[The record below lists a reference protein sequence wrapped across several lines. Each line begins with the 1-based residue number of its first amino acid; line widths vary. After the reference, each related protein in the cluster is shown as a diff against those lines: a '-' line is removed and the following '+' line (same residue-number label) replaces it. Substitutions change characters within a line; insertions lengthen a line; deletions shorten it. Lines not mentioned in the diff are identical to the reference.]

1 MSADLHFSEAVFGF
15 GAGIFFVGYFLLE
28 IPGALIVE
36 RWSARLWI
44 CRILVTWGLCTVF
57 VGFVHSASQFYWAR
71 FFLGLAEAG
80 FFPGVLVYMT
90 HWFPERDRAR
100 AMAGFIV
107 AVPLSFLIGA
117 PLSAACLSV
126 HWLGLPGWRWLFILQ
141 GLPAV
146 ALGIVTPFYLTDH
159 PKDAEWLAPGE
170 RDWLTEELNRERQAR
185 RARGQVHALRAFL
198 QPQVLRLAAA
208 LFLIV
213 LASYGYLFWLPSTIK
228 KASGLSVISSTLL
241 SGLPF
246 VLAAVAVVVMGR
258 SSDRT
263 GERRWHAALPLLF
276 AGGVFALVAIP
287 NQPFILTMVWL
298 CLTGAALWAWTPA
311 YWVIPTLLL
320 GESAAAVS
328 IGLINCVGNL
338 GGFFGPWMVGHLLA
352 SHHSYSFAVVVL
364 SLAFVLGSLLVM
376 SIRVPGQRPSGD
388 DDARRNASQ
397 VAPISRA

>member
-1 MSADLHFSEAVFGF
+1 
-15 GAGIFFVGYFLLE
+15 
-28 IPGALIVE
+28 
-36 RWSARLWI
+36 
-44 CRILVTWGLCTVF
+44 
-57 VGFVHSASQFYWAR
+57 
-71 FFLGLAEAG
+71 
-80 FFPGVLVYMT
+80 
-90 HWFPERDRAR
+90 
-100 AMAGFIV
+100 MAGFIV

-159 PKDAEWLAPGE
+159 PKDAGWLAPGE
-170 RDWLTEELNRERQAR
+170 RDWLTEELQRERQAR
-185 RARGQVHALRAFL
+185 RARGHTHALKAFL

-287 NQPFILTMVWL
+287 GQPFILTMLWL

-338 GGFFGPWMVGHLLA
+338 GGFFGPWMVGYLLA
-352 SHHSYSFAVVVL
+352 SHHSYSLAIVVL
-364 SLAFVLGSLLVM
+364 SFAFAMGSQLVM

-388 DDARRNASQ
+388 ADARKNASQ
-397 VAPISRA
+397 VAPISPA

>member
-1 MSADLHFSEAVFGF
+1 
-15 GAGIFFVGYFLLE
+15 
-28 IPGALIVE
+28 
-36 RWSARLWI
+36 
-44 CRILVTWGLCTVF
+44 RILITWGLCTVF
-57 VGFVHSASQFYWAR
+57 VGFVHSASQFYWTR

-90 HWFPERDRAR
+90 HWFPERDRSR

-170 RDWLTEELNRERQAR
+170 RDWLTEELKRERQAR